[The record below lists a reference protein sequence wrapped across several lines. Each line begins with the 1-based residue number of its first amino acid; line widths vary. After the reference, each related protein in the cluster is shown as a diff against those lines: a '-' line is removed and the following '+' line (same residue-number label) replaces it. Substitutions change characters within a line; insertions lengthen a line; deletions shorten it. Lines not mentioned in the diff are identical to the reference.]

1 MASKNPT
8 IKSLSKKDW
17 DNILK
22 RIMTSYN
29 DLSKSINPV
38 ELLEINLTPAQIKAL
53 TCFGGDGE
61 ELNMS
66 ELSQHLGVSMPY
78 MTAMADRL
86 VKAKMVKRERDN
98 IDRRVVKVWLTDAGM
113 NTLKKLMS
121 IRRKEMERILMNLSQ
136 EEINNFL
143 TSVEIVA
150 RLLTKGRQKRI
161 PARDES

>member
-1 MASKNPT
+1 MVDIFAREEASSESEIMA
-8 IKSLSKKDW
+8 
-17 DNILK
+17 
-22 RIMTSYN
+22 SYN

-66 ELSQHLGVSMPY
+66 ELSRNLGVSNPT
-78 MTAMADRL
+78 MTALIDRL
-86 VKAKMVKRERDN
+86 VKAKMVNRERDK
-98 IDRRVVKVWLTDAGM
+98 IDRRVVKVSLTDSGRE
-113 NTLKKLMS
+113 TLKKLMN
-121 IRRKEMERILMNLSQ
+121 IRRREMEKILINLSQ